1 MAAKNG
7 LIIDVLAGRAPEGE
21 EPPEDETSSETPP
34 PPASGG
40 SAEGLISDIR
50 AQLDRLEAMMADL

>member
-7 LIIDVLAGRAPEGE
+7 LIIDVLAGRSPEGE
-21 EPPEDETSSETPP
+21 EPPEADASSDAPPP

-40 SAEGLISDIR
+40 AEGLISDIR
-50 AQLDRLEAMMADL
+50 SQLDRLEELMADL